1 MGVFSR
7 FTDIINANLNA
18 LLDKAENPEKM
29 VNLIIGEMEQ
39 TLVEVRSTAAQAIA
53 DKKELIRK
61 NSQLKKQ
68 IAGWDERAEIAMSRN
83 REDLARAAIVEKNK
97 LEDVHAAQNQELV
110 EVESAMARLE
120 QDTRSLQAK
129 LAEAKARREGILL
142 RRTSARKSLEVRKSV
157 DIGKFDKAFNKFE
170 LFEKR
175 MEQLEAQVESYDLG
189 AGTALTD
196 QIESLVADE
205 KIEREL
211 TELKNKVRKVA

>member
-7 FTDIINANLNA
+7 FTDIVNANLNS

-53 DKKELIRK
+53 DKKELVRK
-61 NSQLKKQ
+61 NGQLKKQ
-68 IAGWDERAEIAMSRN
+68 IAGWDERAEIAMSRD

-97 LEDVHAAQNQELV
+97 LEEVFAAQNQELV

-120 QDTRSLQAK
+120 QDTQSLQAK

-142 RRTSARKSLEVRKSV
+142 RRTSAQKSLEVRKSV
-157 DIGKFDKAFNKFE
+157 DIRKFDKAFNKFE
-170 LFEKR
+170 VFEKR
-175 MEQLEAQVESYDLG
+175 MEQLEAQVESYDVG
-189 AGTALTD
+189 SGTALTD

-205 KIEREL
+205 KIEQEL
-211 TELKNKVRKVA
+211 AKLKNKVKKVA